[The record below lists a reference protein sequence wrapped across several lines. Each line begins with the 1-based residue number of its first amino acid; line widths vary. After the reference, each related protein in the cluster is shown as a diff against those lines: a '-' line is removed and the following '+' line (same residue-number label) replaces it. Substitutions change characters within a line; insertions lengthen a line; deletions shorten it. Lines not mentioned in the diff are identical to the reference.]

1 MKALILGLIG
11 LGLVTANSCGGNCPS
26 VTVDKLKECKILQ
39 HGVQSIIGINHAASV

>member
-26 VTVDKLKECKILQ
+26 GKCQTCYC
-39 HGVQSIIGINHAASV
+39 G